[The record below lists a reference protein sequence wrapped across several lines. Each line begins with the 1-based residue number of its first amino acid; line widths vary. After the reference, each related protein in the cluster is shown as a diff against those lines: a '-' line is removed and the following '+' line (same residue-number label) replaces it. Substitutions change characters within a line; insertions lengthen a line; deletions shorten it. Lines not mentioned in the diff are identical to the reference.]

1 MKVLYL
7 DCSAGAAGDMIL
19 AALIDA
25 GASAESVRRS
35 LDALQLDGWRLT
47 LEEVTR
53 RGLRATKATVV
64 SESKQE
70 ERPYGSIVELLTT
83 AALDEGVRD
92 LALKTFRILGDAEA
106 RVHRV
111 PLERVHFHEV
121 GAVDSIIDIVGA
133 CAALYE
139 LAPDTVITS
148 GIAAGHGT
156 VDTQHGTM
164 PLPAPAVTEILKDAL
179 LVPGGSGEL
188 VTPTGAALLAAFSDS
203 FGDMP
208 AMRLRATG
216 YGAGTR
222 DTDRPN
228 IVRVL
233 FGEAV
238 PGEDGG
244 QRAVVAETNI
254 DDMNPELVPYVVD
267 SLLAAGAHD
276 AWTTPIV
283 MKKGR
288 PAITLYALF
297 DPDDQDRVL
306 DVIYRETTT
315 LGVRISQVIKD
326 TLPREWLEV
335 QVEGHVVRVK
345 LARRAG
351 EVITAAPE
359 YEDAVAAATAT
370 GLALREV
377 YARATKAAW
386 LLIENPARRGI

>member
-25 GASAESVRRS
+25 GASVEGVRRS
-35 LDALQLDGWRLT
+35 LDSLQLDGWHLNV
-47 LEEVTR
+47 EEVTR

-64 SESKQE
+64 SESKPE
-70 ERPYGSIVELLTT
+70 ERTYGSIVELLTT
-83 AALDEGVRD
+83 AALNEGVRD
-92 LALKTFRILGDAEA
+92 LALKTFRVLGEAEA

-111 PLERVHFHEV
+111 SLERVHFHEV

-139 LAPDTVITS
+139 LAPDEVITS
-148 GIAAGHGT
+148 GIAAGQGT

-233 FGEAV
+233 FGEV
-238 PGEDGG
+238 VSGEDGG
-244 QRAVVAETNI
+244 KRAVVAETNI
-254 DDMNPELVPYVVD
+254 DDMNPELIPYVVD

-326 TLPREWLEV
+326 TLPREWMEV

-345 LARRAG
+345 LAHRAG

-377 YARATKAAW
+377 YARAAKAA
-386 LLIENPARRGI
+386 LLLMENPARRGI